1 MVEKFFD
8 KKTGSGLTSK
18 TRKHVNEVLAQELH
32 KSVMMFKDNV
42 QAADLAEMTSLSSQ
56 NGVVKYLLCVIDV
69 FTEHALVRTW
79 KDKKFKTVLNDTTE
93 IVKKFKLQPNK
104 LWVDQGKEFYNNF
117 MQKWLDDYSV
127 VAENFIRTVKI
138 ISIKNDS

>member
-18 TRKHVNEVLAQELH
+18 TRKNVNEVLTQELN
-32 KSVMMFKDNV
+32 KPVMMFKDNV

-56 NGVVKYLLCVIDV
+56 NRVVKYLLCVIDV

-79 KDKKFKTVLNDTTE
+79 KDKKLKTVLN
-93 IVKKFKLQPNK
+93 VLLKQ
-104 LWVDQGKEFYNNF
+104 
-117 MQKWLDDYSV
+117 
-127 VAENFIRTVKI
+127 
-138 ISIKNDS
+138 